1 MEQTLLDSSKYRI
14 YSLSIDSRFAATKF
28 KGTADFLTRLPQTYR
43 NIMRVALS
51 SVELPLVEYLFSGVN
66 TCGAGHGNINFT
78 VDLSGERRGFEIA
91 EGNYDSTALAAAIQT
106 QLQTAVGAQNWSG
119 FICDVDPITG
129 LVTIA
134 HPSAPFSFN
143 GYSTY
148 DPIAERPAY
157 WGLGYYLGLRSGIS
171 TTTGFITATGPDA
184 SGGYAITGSSMILT
198 VPTPYYL
205 LQLETPDMVE
215 NITHCVAAGGSV
227 PAFAKLVLRDEFYTL
242 QFVDNGDYMR
252 KEFTYLA
259 PSNIA
264 SLRVRLL
271 DPWGAPVDMRDMDW
285 SLTFE
290 LYEVVNSRTA
300 GRLNTTYMRE

>member
-14 YSLSIDSRFAATKF
+14 YSLSVDSRFAATKY
-28 KGTADFLTRLPQTYR
+28 KGTADFLTRLPATYR

-51 SVELPLVEYLFSGVN
+51 SVELPLVEYLFSPVN
-66 TCGAGHGNINFT
+66 SCGAGHGNVNFA
-78 VDLSGERRGFEIA
+78 VDLSGDIQALEIP
-91 EGNYDSTALAAAIQT
+91 EGNYDSATLPAALEAVLHAVDPSGAWADFVVSVDPATALLT
-106 QLQTAVGAQNWSG
+106 
-119 FICDVDPITG
+119 IT
-129 LVTIA
+129 
-134 HPSAPFSFN
+134 HPTHPFRFN
-143 GYSTY
+143 GNSSNGI
-148 DPIAERPAY
+148 IAARPSY
-157 WGLGYYLGLRSGIS
+157 WGIGYYLGLRTEMSPADGY
-171 TTTGFITATGPDA
+171 ITASGPDA
-184 SGGYAITGSSMILT
+184 TGAYSITGTAPVLL

-215 NITHCVAAGGSV
+215 NLTHCLAGGASV
-227 PAFAKLVLRDEFYTL
+227 PAFAKLVLRDQYYTI

-252 KEFTYLA
+252 KEYTYLA

-271 DPWGAPVDMRDMDW
+271 DPWGAPVDMREMDW

-300 GRLNTTYMRE
+300 GRLHETYAR

>member
-1 MEQTLLDSSKYRI
+1 
-14 YSLSIDSRFAATKF
+14 
-28 KGTADFLTRLPQTYR
+28 
-43 NIMRVALS
+43 
-51 SVELPLVEYLFSGVN
+51 
-66 TCGAGHGNINFT
+66 
-78 VDLSGERRGFEIA
+78 
-91 EGNYDSTALAAAIQT
+91 
-106 QLQTAVGAQNWSG
+106 
-119 FICDVDPITG
+119 
-129 LVTIA
+129 
-134 HPSAPFSFN
+134 
-143 GYSTY
+143 
-148 DPIAERPAY
+148 
-157 WGLGYYLGLRSGIS
+157 
-171 TTTGFITATGPDA
+171 
-184 SGGYAITGSSMILT
+184 
-198 VPTPYYL
+198 
-205 LQLETPDMVE
+205 MVE

-227 PAFAKLVLRDEFYTL
+227 PAFAKLVLRNNFYTL